1 MGYDKKLLDENG
13 KNKLTKY
20 YENNTSALGT
30 NSSNDV
36 AVQDE
41 KEVINHLEDIGFMN
55 IKTKI
60 SNSFSDIIHENWI
73 YVLAEK
79 PWYIY
84 YLIDLHIIFISYI
97 YLVYLVILI

>member
-1 MGYDKKLLDENG
+1 MTFGLQERERQIPFPNFGNRNASGKFYGPTRLREGLLQSRNLVSVRVLRE
-13 KNKLTKY
+13 
-20 YENNTSALGT
+20 LG
-30 NSSNDV
+30 V
-36 AVQDE
+36 E

-79 PWYIY
+79 P
-84 YLIDLHIIFISYI
+84 
-97 YLVYLVILI
+97 